1 MSYEIVGTER
11 LRLRAYTPADEAD
24 LFDVFADP
32 YARRFYPEMEDRRK
46 VRAWIEW
53 NLRNYDEFGLGLWA
67 MESKAAG
74 GLIGDCGLTFQ
85 EVEGRR
91 ELEIGYHLIER
102 ERGKGYATE
111 AARTCLDFGFTRT
124 SCESICSIVRPWNTA
139 SRAVAARIHTA
150 RRKITKDGQVALL
163 FHTTRQA
170 WAELPC
176 LMLRLHKGQL
186 QKPARTITL
195 DWRPTAQTESVTD
208 LLTVSQIRTV
218 KSRSVR

>member
-1 MSYEIVGTER
+1 MSYEILGTER
-11 LRLRAYTPADEAD
+11 LRLRAYTSADEAD

-32 YARRFYPEMEDRRK
+32 YARRFYPEMEDRGK

-67 MESKAAG
+67 IELKEGG

-91 ELEIGYHLIER
+91 ELEVGYHLIER
-102 ERGKGYATE
+102 ERGNGYATE

-124 SCESICSIVRPWNTA
+124 SCESICSVVRPGNTT

-150 RRKITKDGQVALL
+150 RREFTKCGQVALL
-163 FHTTRQA
+163 FNTTRQA
-170 WAELPC
+170 WSEL
-176 LMLRLHKGQL
+176 R
-186 QKPARTITL
+186 I
-195 DWRPTAQTESVTD
+195 
-208 LLTVSQIRTV
+208 
-218 KSRSVR
+218 SR